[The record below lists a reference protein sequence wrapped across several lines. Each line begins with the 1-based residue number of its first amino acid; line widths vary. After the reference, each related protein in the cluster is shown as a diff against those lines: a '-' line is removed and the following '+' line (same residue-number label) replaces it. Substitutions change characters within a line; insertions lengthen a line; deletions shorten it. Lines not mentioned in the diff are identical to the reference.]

1 MTPGEQTPIAV
12 RIIGCGRWLRG
23 DDQVGLMIAEELLG
37 ALDGDVDSSARV
49 AVEST
54 EAPSADLFVEGLERD
69 ALLVIID
76 AARLT
81 EGVTPGT
88 WTRIDYLQDAQR
100 VRDKCRTST
109 HALSVDAALE
119 MAAALDMMPSHVWI
133 YAVAGEDFGYSEHL
147 SARLAQAVPEITARI
162 RADVVD
168 WLKRYAR

>member
-1 MTPGEQTPIAV
+1 MTMREQTPIAV

-37 ALDGDVDSSARV
+37 ALDGDVGSTPKV

-54 EAPSADLFVEGLERD
+54 EAPRADLFVEGLRRD
-69 ALLVIID
+69 GLLVIID
-76 AARLT
+76 AARVT

-100 VRDKCRTST
+100 IRDKCRTHT

-133 YAVAGEDFGYSEHL
+133 YAVAGEDFGYNEHL
-147 SARLAQAVPEITARI
+147 SAGLAEALPEITARI
-162 RADVVD
+162 RADVAN
-168 WLKRYAR
+168 WLKRHAR